1 MSTLNRYLAT
11 RVITSILVAFLVIT
25 GIIMLVDFVEASRN
39 LGSDTDASM
48 LTVLYITLL
57 NAPMLVE
64 QTIPFVVLFGVMGAL
79 FALNRRSE
87 LIVLRASGLSAW
99 TFLRPVMIVTALL
112 GTLWATVF
120 NPLAAL
126 SQDKYASVLREL
138 SSTPN
143 IETIIN
149 KPIWLREGDDDGYVV
164 IHALSADI
172 DNHTLYDVTLYS
184 FDFIT
189 DKKSP
194 QKRAVFSNRYDAKK
208 AVLSK
213 DGFWELS
220 DVIENEDDKAP
231 QSFDT
236 ISRTTSID
244 WDILRERSQ
253 ARKNPPFW
261 RIRGE
266 INKAKQAGFD
276 ATPLIVQLHKL
287 LALPLTLIAMAVI
300 AAGASLNMSR
310 AGGTLKLLIAGGSLG
325 FGVYFVDNLISA
337 FGETGTLPPA
347 VAAWTVP
354 LLVLSCGLVFLSW
367 IEDG

>member
-11 RVITSILVAFLVIT
+11 RVITSIFIAFFVIT

-39 LGSDTDASM
+39 LSSDTDASM
-48 LTVLYITLL
+48 LTILYITLL

-99 TFLRPVMIVTALL
+99 TFLKPVMIVTALL
-112 GTLWATVF
+112 GTLWATAF
-120 NPLAAL
+120 NPLASL
-126 SQDKYASVLREL
+126 SQDKYQSVIREL
-138 SSTPN
+138 SSDPN
-143 IETIIN
+143 IDHIVD
-149 KPIWLREGDDDGYVV
+149 KPIWLREGNDDGYVV

-172 DNHTLYDVTLYS
+172 DKHVLYDVTLYNY
-184 FDFIT
+184 DFVT
-189 DKKSP
+189 AKNSP
-194 QKRAVFSNRYDAKK
+194 VKRAIFTSRYDAKK

-231 QSFDT
+231 QRFDT
-236 ISRTTSID
+236 ISRTTTIT
-244 WDILRERSQ
+244 WEILRERSQ

-261 RIRGE
+261 RIKGE
-266 INKAKQAGFD
+266 IKKAKQAGFD
-276 ATPLIVQLHKL
+276 ATPLVMQLHRL

-310 AGGTLKLLIAGGSLG
+310 AGGTLKLLIAGGALG

-347 VAAWTVP
+347 VAAWTIP